1 MAQCQLMEASGLFW
15 RHMQWHATM
24 CMHGTASY
32 CAGGIEV
39 CANPPPSVGGALLG
53 QGPGV
58 IDSRVLRYLL

>member
-1 MAQCQLMEASGLFW
+1 
-15 RHMQWHATM
+15 M